1 MIYYLT
7 SYLILIE
14 LREFLSLLLFAVIF
28 GLWTYVFV
36 VYFRSHSNTP
46 QIVSNQFR
54 ILTKETEYSD
64 MVEKQIQPHT
74 LNNGLPFVSVIV
86 PVRNEEKYIQR
97 CLLSLLDQDYPYFEV
112 IVVDDNSTDDILKT
126 IQKVKKR
133 KGTLYYQEIE
143 KRALL
148 AIEEEEEE
156 ETKLKILSLKDKPEK
171 LGRKNM
177 GF

>member
-1 MIYYLT
+1 
-7 SYLILIE
+7 
-14 LREFLSLLLFAVIF
+14 
-28 GLWTYVFV
+28 
-36 VYFRSHSNTP
+36 
-46 QIVSNQFR
+46 
-54 ILTKETEYSD
+54 